1 MYSDGGIDISKD
13 GRFLLTCARVHI
25 PPILTEYQ
33 TAACVQPPNTSNFSP
48 NSHPARVVA
57 ADRET
62 SWITTTLPFRSR
74 EGIRGG
80 GGGGGSSGNIP
91 SFMPP
96 TVPAAAPVA
105 PPLFLAHNI
114 RQLSGIKEASS
125 FRTSSSTPIVT
136 ASSSSS
142 SPLHTLPSPPGRL
155 NRYSS
160 GTNSSTNEDRNNHNS
175 DPLVTP
181 IRNTGSNQH
190 LPELIADLSIQDART
205 IDGVPIVI
213 DMTRRS
219 RPQPTSTVC
228 NTLPVQNDEERVCT
242 LLMSKEK
249 LLNAIASSSSSSG
262 DSSSESTSQ
271 HTGSISSM
279 GPRRARAVI
288 AEVADRRIHTHW
300 KQKMMRMGDRPPSG
314 IRLTGIL
321 MQFSCILHCIYAW
334 SV

>member
-33 TAACVQPPNTSNFSP
+33 AAACVQPPNTSNFSP

-80 GGGGGSSGNIP
+80 GGGSSGNIP

-96 TVPAAAPVA
+96 TAPAAAPVA

-160 GTNSSTNEDRNNHNS
+160 STNSSTNEDRNNHNS

-219 RPQPTSTVC
+219 RPRPTSIAS

-249 LLNAIASSSSSSG
+249 LLNAIASCSSSSS
-262 DSSSESTSQ
+262 DSSGDSTSQ
-271 HTGSISSM
+271 HTGSTSSM

-314 IRLTGIL
+314 IRLTVIS
-321 MQFSCILHCIYAW
+321 MQLACILHCIYI
-334 SV
+334 